1 MVDYNTE
8 LEKILERRINT
19 IKDLKDAIKE
29 YKNTLATANEG
40 SEEWVKATK
49 NLEVAQERVNK
60 INKAAKGQ
68 LDAYNNS
75 EKDSINVLKEKI
87 KQLNLERNAMDMNS
101 KEYAEATKELKVLN
115 DKLREAGTSAGD
127 WRANVG
133 NYTQSITDAFGQL
146 GSAAGG
152 LTGPLGAVNASML
165 KLAANPV
172 GAVVLAIVAAL
183 KLFAEGIK
191 SSEDNT
197 NKFNQILAPL
207 KGLLDVIKTALEEAT
222 AKVLDWIQ
230 KLQQNEGIMKG
241 FQLVFQ
247 ALATAFNLLK
257 KNIEN
262 QIEVL
267 GRWFGKIKTVASKI
281 WDVFQPAIETIQNVF
296 NVVKGKL
303 EPVLKWI
310 IDKWNWLAKTD
321 VGKLFGLKT
330 VKDVAEAW
338 ETAGEQTETFTNKV
352 KEAGKEE
359 ERVAKQTEALQKKR
373 RALLQA
379 DAKLRGEVAQ
389 LELEIA
395 EERNAEEKDYDKI
408 LNLIDEKTKKSIE
421 LAKNN
426 IALKQAE
433 LDIIRKRIALS
444 PSDTAAKD
452 EEAAAAAALTDAQNA
467 LKQAQTAGE
476 REKTKILKAKTSEE
490 QTKKNEDFRESVTK
504 LTAAL
509 KELDWQYQDTLET
522 LNKPLKAPEGAE
534 MDKESVNEYYDAVVE
549 GIKAEYEAYVAM
561 TDGKI
566 AELEKFIEA
575 QKALNNDVSSQE
587 AQLAQLRRDREKAY
601 NKMRDKTQQAE
612 EKRAKDQ
619 KTVFNATL
627 NAYGGMLD
635 GMQNLF
641 EENTIAYKVTATAK
655 AIIDTFTAANAVLAE
670 QAGGVVARVAAMA
683 GVIAAGVANV
693 VSIWKVNPKSE
704 NSTPSAGASAV
715 AEPPQIID
723 STPYTYTRSLQT
735 EEEQEEILNRP
746 IWVSVEEIS
755 NKQNMVQ
762 VRDQEATF

>member
-1 MVDYNTE
+1 MADYNTDI
-8 LEKILERRINT
+8 EKLLERRIST
-19 IKDLKDAIKE
+19 IKDLKAAIND

-68 LDAYNNS
+68 LDAYNKS
-75 EKDSINVLKEKI
+75 EKDSINTLKEKI

-133 NYTQSITDAFGQL
+133 NYANSIKDAFGQL
-146 GSAAGG
+146 GTAAGG

-197 NKFNQILAPL
+197 NKFNKILAPL
-207 KGLLDVIKTALEEAT
+207 RGLLDVIKTALEQAT

-230 KLQQNEGIMKG
+230 KLQQNEGIMKA
-241 FQLVFQ
+241 FQLVFRG
-247 ALATAFNLLK
+247 LATAFNLLK
-257 KNIEN
+257 QNIEN

-267 GRWFGKIKTVASKI
+267 GRWFGKVKTVADKI

-303 EPVLKWI
+303 EPILKWI

-330 VKDVAEAW
+330 VKDVAQAW
-338 ETAGEQTETFTNKV
+338 EEAGEQTETFTNKV

-359 ERVAKQTEALQKKR
+359 EKVAKQTEALQKKR
-373 RALLQA
+373 RKLMEA
-379 DAKLRGEVAQ
+379 DAKLRGEVNK

-395 EERNAEEKDYDKI
+395 EERNEEEKDYDKI
-408 LNLIDEKTKKSIE
+408 LNLIDEKTKKSVE

-426 IALKQAE
+426 VALKQAE
-433 LDIIRKRIALS
+433 LDIIRKRIALT

-467 LKQAQTAGE
+467 LTQAQTAGE

-490 QTKKNEDFRESVTK
+490 QTKKNEALRESVTK

-509 KELDWQYQDTLET
+509 KELDWQYQDTLES

-534 MDKESVNEYYDAVVE
+534 MDKDSVNEYYDAVVA
-549 GIKAEYEAYVAM
+549 GINAEYEAYVTM
-561 TDGKI
+561 TNGKI
-566 AELEKFIEA
+566 AELEKFIET
-575 QKALNNDVSSQE
+575 QKALNNDVSAQE
-587 AQLAQLRRDREKAY
+587 MQLAQLRRDRDKEY
-601 NKMRDKTQQAE
+601 NKMKEKTQKADE
-612 EKRAKDQ
+612 GRAKDQ
-619 KTVFNATL
+619 KKVFNATL
-627 NAYGGMLD
+627 DAYGGMLD

-670 QAGGVVARVAAMA
+670 QAGGVVARIAAMA

-704 NSTPSAGASAV
+704 NSTPSADSSAV
-715 AEPPQIID
+715 AQAPQIID
-723 STPYTYTRSLQT
+723 STPYTYTRTLQT
-735 EEEQEEILNRP
+735 QEEEDALNQP
-746 IWVSVEEIS
+746 IYVSVTDI
-755 NKQNMVQ
+755 NNVQNR
-762 VRDQEATF
+762 VRVVENESTF